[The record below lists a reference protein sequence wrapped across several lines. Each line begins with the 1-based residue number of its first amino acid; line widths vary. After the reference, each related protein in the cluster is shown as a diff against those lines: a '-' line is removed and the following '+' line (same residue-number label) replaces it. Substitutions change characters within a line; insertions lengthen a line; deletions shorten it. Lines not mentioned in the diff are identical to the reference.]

1 MQNFG
6 QILFV
11 MWRESVEAM
20 LVVGILHAW
29 LAHQPQGR
37 RGIAHLWLGVALG
50 LLAALGLGLGIEA
63 MNAFFGDEG
72 QDYFQAALQLAAA
85 ALIVQMVLWMRR
97 HGAALRRDMESA
109 LGAQVGAQR
118 WWGVTALAAIAVAR
132 EGSETVVFL
141 GGLVAGQGWAHPA
154 FWAAL
159 VLGLALAA
167 LTFAALQW
175 GGRHFSWRWFF
186 RITEIVLLLLGGALL
201 VSGVEHLVAMQALPA
216 LVNQVW
222 DSSQWLDDSTV
233 VGNVLSAFTG
243 YRARP
248 SLTVLLVFVVYWW
261 AMQRLG
267 QRPRAAV
274 RAGA

>member
-20 LVVGILHAW
+20 LVIGILYAW

-50 LLAALGLGLGIEA
+50 LLAALGLGLGIDA
-63 MNAFFGDEG
+63 MNTFFGDEG
-72 QDYFQAALQLAAA
+72 QDYFQAGLQLVAA

-97 HGAALRRDMESA
+97 HGAALRRDMEGA

-154 FWAAL
+154 FWGAL
-159 VLGLALAA
+159 LLGLLLAA

-175 GGRHFSWRWFF
+175 GGRHFSWRAFF
-186 RITEIVLLLLGGALL
+186 RFTELVLLLLGGALL
-201 VSGVEHLVAMQALPA
+201 VSGVEKLVAMQALPA
-216 LVNQVW
+216 LVGQVW
-222 DSSQWLDDSTV
+222 DSSRLLDDGTAL
-233 VGNVLSAFTG
+233 GGVLSAFTG

-248 SLTVLLVFVVYWW
+248 SLMALLVLGLYWV
-261 AMQRLG
+261 AMVRWGRQG
-267 QRPRAAV
+267 RPAARAA
-274 RAGA
+274 A